1 VAIAGGVLVEETVG
15 VRGGDLKEIALMKE
29 GERKEDGER
38 GEGTVEGVISSAEN
52 PQELSVGAQRFR
64 MEDGQSGDVEMP
76 MLSVVEWLIE
86 RNVDQEASRWSA
98 EGGVL
103 QSNGK
108 HRGGLRGSR
117 K

>member
-1 VAIAGGVLVEETVG
+1 MAIAGGVLVEETVG

-38 GEGTVEGVISSAEN
+38 GVGAVEGVISSAEN

-64 MEDGQSGDVEMP
+64 MEDRQSGDVEMP
-76 MLSVVEWLIE
+76 MLSGVEWLIE
-86 RNVDQEASRWSA
+86 RNVDQEARWSA